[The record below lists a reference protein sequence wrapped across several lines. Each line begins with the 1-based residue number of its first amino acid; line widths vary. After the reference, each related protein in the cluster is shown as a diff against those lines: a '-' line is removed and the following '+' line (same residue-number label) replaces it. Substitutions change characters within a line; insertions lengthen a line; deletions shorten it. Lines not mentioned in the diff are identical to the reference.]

1 MTEIIQNPEIHLK
14 EFKQQ
19 LIEFL
24 DQLIG
29 MFPTNTDLIILRIF
43 LKDQIPIKNIMK
55 TFVLRL
61 LPSKEMVLSKDS
73 NFFMNNNSL
82 FEELDINKVNRFK
95 KIWRSNNLDNED
107 REAIWR
113 WFEVFIT
120 LSEKYQ
126 KSQVVI

>member
-29 MFPTNTDLIILRIF
+29 IFPTNTDLIILRIF
-43 LKDQIPIKNIMK
+43 LKDQIPIENIMK

-61 LPSKEMVLSKDS
+61 LPCKEMVLSKDS

-113 WFEVFIT
+113 WLEVFIT

-126 KSQVVI
+126 KSQVMI